1 MASAYQGAV
10 EAVVAVVFCAI
21 VGHWADRRFDSEP
34 WGLFIGLLI
43 GFAAFFVRLWRMRS
57 LMETGAPPGGG
68 DDASPP

>member
-21 VGHWADRRFDSEP
+21 VGHWADRRLDSEP
-34 WGLFIGLLI
+34 WGLFTGLVI
-43 GFAAFFVRLWRMRS
+43 GFAAFFVRLWRMRG
-57 LMETGAPPGGG
+57 LMETPPGGG